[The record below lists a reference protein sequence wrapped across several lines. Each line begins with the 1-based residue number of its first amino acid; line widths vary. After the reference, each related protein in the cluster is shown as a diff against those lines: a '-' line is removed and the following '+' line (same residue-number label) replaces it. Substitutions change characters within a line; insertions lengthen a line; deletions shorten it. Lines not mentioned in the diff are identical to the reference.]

1 MLREE
6 PGVLALGKAV
16 VEEQH
21 HALIFLRPDDPP
33 GGLQDFVHPGPA
45 VGVVEARPVLG
56 VVVAAQHL
64 LAGTH
69 LRQAHAH
76 DGAADEPVAREV
88 HALAEDAAHDP
99 EAEKRLLRAGRKP
112 LEERRPPGVVQT
124 ALLYQCAD
132 VRVAGG
138 EVLPHLPQIGIAGEE
153 SQIVAHPAGRQR
165 REGVRDGP
173 DAGVPLAVAGGDG
186 GQTVEPEVFCREGAF
201 QRHGPGFGTAEDGAV
216 VARRRQRRA
225 EQRRRP
231 PCRKACVHEGGR
243 VEAEQLQFKVT
254 APGGELGG
262 KMLVVPFRRPQDVL
276 HLKVEIQQGR
286 VGFGVGIV
294 FQPVLQG
301 SRQRPQRGQQG

>member
-33 GGLQDFVHPGPA
+33 GGLQDLVHPGPA

-64 LAGTH
+64 LTGTH

-112 LEERRPPGVVQT
+112 LEERRPPGVVRLASKDFNITEEESTGVLQRLIEGKDLTLYGLSNAVTRFSQDVDNYDRAT
-124 ALLYQCAD
+124 ALE
-132 VRVAGG
+132 G
-138 EVLPHLPQIGIAGEE
+138 IGYNIL
-153 SQIVAHPAGRQR
+153 SMPRQQWNR
-165 REGVRDGP
+165 INQM
-173 DAGVPLAVAGGDG
+173 AA
-186 GQTVEPEVFCREGAF
+186 
-201 QRHGPGFGTAEDGAV
+201 
-216 VARRRQRRA
+216 
-225 EQRRRP
+225 
-231 PCRKACVHEGGR
+231 
-243 VEAEQLQFKVT
+243 
-254 APGGELGG
+254 
-262 KMLVVPFRRPQDVL
+262 
-276 HLKVEIQQGR
+276 
-286 VGFGVGIV
+286 
-294 FQPVLQG
+294 
-301 SRQRPQRGQQG
+301 